1 MILLSSIQVF
11 EVHLCKLGTNS
22 THGEANK
29 KLPINYKGN
38 WSNSGGTSVHPA
50 NFEINQGGE
59 RGTSSNKN
67 IEILEIIEFY
77 V

>member
-1 MILLSSIQVF
+1 MVKLIKNFPSITR
-11 EVHLCKLGTNS
+11 G
-22 THGEANK
+22 
-29 KLPINYKGN
+29 I